1 MKDEDVKAMIQKLA
15 DQLYD
20 EHKQTKFVVI
30 SESDFNELMG
40 DLDSLRA
47 RLGSY
52 FRRREHR
59 KKQLALKQQFQ
70 ESD

>member
-1 MKDEDVKAMIQKLA
+1 MIQKLA

-30 SESDFNELMG
+30 SEKDFIELIN
-40 DLDSLRA
+40 DLDTLRA

-52 FRRREHR
+52 FRRREFR
-59 KKQLALKQQFQ
+59 RKQLALKQQFR
-70 ESD
+70 ERD